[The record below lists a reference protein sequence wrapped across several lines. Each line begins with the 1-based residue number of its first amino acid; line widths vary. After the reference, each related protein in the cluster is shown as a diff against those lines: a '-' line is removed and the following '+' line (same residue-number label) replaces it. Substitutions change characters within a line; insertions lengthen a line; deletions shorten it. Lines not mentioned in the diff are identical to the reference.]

1 MEGFRTYN
9 SDKEMKTTLVSVLS
23 DRFTTDL
30 QQQFNNNNNYNP
42 LFTRDLVEAIG
53 LPVWSCSLKKIFN
66 TVKSRD

>member
-30 QQQFNNNNNYNP
+30 QQQQLQSFIYTRFSLSNR
-42 LFTRDLVEAIG
+42 FTCV
-53 LPVWSCSLKKIFN
+53 VVFTKKRFN